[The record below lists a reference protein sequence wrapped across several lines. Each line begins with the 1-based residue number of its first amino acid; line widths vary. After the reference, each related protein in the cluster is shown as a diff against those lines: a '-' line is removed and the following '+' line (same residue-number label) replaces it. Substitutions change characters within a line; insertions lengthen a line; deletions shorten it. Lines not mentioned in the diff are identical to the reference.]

1 MEKQIFEQYTGPLPD
16 YFGRYID
23 DCLGTA
29 SCSRVQLEEF
39 INFVNEFH
47 PALQFTWEI
56 SETRVSFLD
65 ILVSINGNR
74 LTTSVFYK
82 PTDSHNY
89 LLFSYIHPKHT
100 KRSIPFSQFL
110 RLRRLCSEDEDFQSK
125 SLEMKIFFVERGY
138 PSSLVDTALSKA
150 TNIPCLDTLR
160 DPVSSTPRLNQT
172 PLVLTHHLFNFSI
185 RDVILKN
192 FHILQNDP
200 QTSSI
205 FSDNP
210 LASFRH
216 NKNIRDTLVH
226 SSLQTNCSE
235 PNGTFPCGIGQ
246 CKTCSFTDSGTVI
259 SAPTSQ
265 FFIRHHFTC
274 LSSNLIYCISC
285 SKCGLLYIGETGRSL
300 RIRFG
305 EHRRSVINHDNTKP
319 VARHFTSGN
328 HCVSDMKIRALCPIS
343 GSNDSRKRQE
353 MRLIHSLGTL
363 HSPSFRTLQTFL
375 HLCQFPFS

>member
-1 MEKQIFEQYTGPLPD
+1 MGPNYANLFVGFVEKQIFEQYTGPSPD
-16 YFGRYID
+16 YFRRHID

-29 SCSRVQLEEF
+29 SCSHVELEEF

-47 PALQFTWEI
+47 PALLFTWEI
-56 SETRVSFLD
+56 SETSVSFLD

-74 LTTSVFYK
+74 FTSVFYK
-82 PTDSHNY
+82 PTDSHSY
-89 LLFSYIHPKHT
+89 LLFSSFHPNHT
-100 KRSIPFSQFL
+100 KRSILFSQFL
-110 RLRRLCSEDEDFQSK
+110 RLRHLCSEDEDFQSK
-125 SLEMKIFFVERGY
+125 SLEMKTFLVERGY

-150 TNIPCLDTLR
+150 TNIPRFDTLR

-172 PLVLTHHLFNFSI
+172 PLVLTHHPFNFSI

-210 LASFRH
+210 LVSFRH
-216 NKNIRDTLVH
+216 NKNIHHTLVH

-285 SKCGLLYIGETGRSL
+285 SKCGCFILEKLED
-300 RIRFG
+300 
-305 EHRRSVINHDNTKP
+305 H
-319 VARHFTSGN
+319 
-328 HCVSDMKIRALCPIS
+328 
-343 GSNDSRKRQE
+343 
-353 MRLIHSLGTL
+353 
-363 HSPSFRTLQTFL
+363 
-375 HLCQFPFS
+375 